1 MRVRG
6 DFDPQEE
13 DGRREHFTP
22 QYFRSVSVIDM
33 ERRTL
38 AFTRSFED
46 EHPGHENLAALA
58 FHPAE
63 ELLAVGAPGGRFR
76 LLSLPEGETAGEF
89 SSLIWVPDP
98 LGVRHRDLIRFVD
111 DDTLVYLSGER
122 TASRLRR
129 ETDGLWRPDGVL
141 SPEEGRQIMGEEFL
155 LCCP

>member
-63 ELLAVGAPGGRFR
+63 ELLAVGVPGGRFR

-129 ETDGLWRPDGVL
+129 EIGRASWRERVL
-141 SPEEGRQIMGEEFL
+141 IQV
-155 LCCP
+155 